1 MQVIRAVS
9 THSRPK
15 AAAWRREQA
24 LIPML
29 FQLTAAR
36 RRLLPSI
43 RVPTQRRCFNSQPP
57 EGGCVISAA
66 LMRISH
72 QFQLT
77 AARRRLHSVIVEDD
91 PARPVSTHSRSKA
104 AAFQRRVIRLPL
116 SCFNSQPLEGG
127 CPWPMRRAS
136 RGCRFQLTA
145 ARRRLLFLS
154 PS

>member
-1 MQVIRAVS
+1 MVS
-9 THSRPK
+9 THSRSK
-15 AAAWRREQA
+15 AAARYASACRSSV
-24 LIPML
+24 P

-36 RRLLPSI
+36 RRLRGDAS
-43 RVPTQRRCFNSQPP
+43 RRLSRCCFNSQPP